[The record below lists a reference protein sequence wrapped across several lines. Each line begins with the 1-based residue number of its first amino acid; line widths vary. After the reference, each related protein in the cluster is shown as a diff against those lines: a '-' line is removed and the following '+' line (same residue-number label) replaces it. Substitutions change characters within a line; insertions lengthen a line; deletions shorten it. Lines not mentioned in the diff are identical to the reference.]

1 MSRIP
6 HVVRVNGRYAFRRR
20 IHFRN
25 VISKVVKLA
34 LKTADPAVARERG
47 AVLSARFEAVKSS
60 VRRMIEQGT
69 ILTGPQIEALFRQ
82 ELERELRAIVDFAF
96 SDGAW
101 ADDALRIASDDR
113 AKYGFLRSPDRH
125 RPEFV
130 ELALGL
136 FPDDMVKQR
145 LTDVGASTASSNIGV
160 ARTHLIRARAVAGSK
175 IQRLYDDEVMD
186 APDPIAVLMGEF
198 HDPSQAALPVHAAAN
213 GEPENTPPPKDVS
226 ECKFDYYDERH
237 FSEVID
243 EVIEELRA
251 EGVWKVDR
259 RGQQKQIMRRF
270 AWITGDRELG
280 SYGHRDVAA
289 FKKALLKLPSQ
300 KRDLPADAMS
310 RPFEE
315 TVAFLAPKKG
325 IELLSRKTVNRDL
338 STMSTVAKHLEQTA
352 WKPKLEGNK
361 VMNFAG
367 ATISIKEGSHPRL
380 RPVWTKD
387 HLRCLFSS
395 PLYTGGGA
403 CKQRLKTGKHSPRI
417 WHDAAY
423 FAPLLW
429 YYTHAC
435 REEICG
441 LEILD
446 VFSNAPAPYIFIRNN
461 KTRGIDGELAGEKR
475 AARRRKIPL
484 HPELIRLGFLSYVEE
499 MRLAGHSEV
508 FPELYLKPKKRGG
521 SQFYYRAWTHMV
533 EWIGD
538 RMRIPTYE
546 NGKKADIHSIR
557 ALGSSFYE
565 VEGVHEIMRADLM
578 GHAREGTN
586 AKHYSDRE
594 GAEGTAVVLTE
605 RLQMLRKYV
614 PVITDHLNAAPIRL
628 LPLDDRSRVG
638 SGRPRKARSDA
649 KTARSKSADGRP

>member
-1 MSRIP
+1 MTRIA
-6 HVVRVNGRYAFRRR
+6 HVTRRGARYVFRRR

-25 VISKVVKLA
+25 IISLPLA
-34 LKTADPAVARERG
+34 LALQTADPFVARQR
-47 AVLSARFEAVKSS
+47 AAILSARFEVVKSS
-60 VRRMIEQGT
+60 VRKMIEQGT
-69 ILTGPQIEALFRQ
+69 VLTGPQIEALFRQ
-82 ELERELRAIVDFAF
+82 ELESELRAIVDFAL
-96 SDGAW
+96 SDRPW
-101 ADDALRIASDDR
+101 ADEALRIASDNR
-113 AKYGFLRSPDRH
+113 EKYRFMRTSDRH

-136 FPDDMVKQR
+136 FPDEMVTQR
-145 LTDVGASTASSNIGV
+145 LAGVGASPGSSNIAV
-160 ARTHLIRARAVAGSK
+160 ARTHLIRARAVAGEK
-175 IQRLYDDEVMD
+175 VQRLEDDEVMD
-186 APDPIAVLMGEF
+186 APDPVAVLMGEL
-198 HDPSQAALPVHAAAN
+198 HDPSQAALPVHAAAS
-213 GEPENTPPPKDVS
+213 GAQENTPPSKDVS

-237 FSEVID
+237 FSQVID
-243 EVIEELRA
+243 EVIVELRA

-352 WKPKLEGNK
+352 WKSKIEGNK

-367 ATISIKEGSHPRL
+367 ATISIKEGSHPDL
-380 RPVWTKD
+380 RPVWTKE

-395 PLYTGGGA
+395 PLYTGGGP
-403 CKQRLKTGKHSPRI
+403 CKQRLKPSKSSPRI

-441 LEILD
+441 LETVD
-446 VFSNAPAPYIFIRNN
+446 VFIDAPIPYIFIRNN
-461 KTRGIDGELAGEKR
+461 KTRGIDGEMAGEKR
-475 AARRRKIPL
+475 PARRRKIPL
-484 HPELIRLGFLSYVEE
+484 HPELLRLGFLDYVEKL
-499 MRLAGHSEV
+499 RLAGHGEV
-508 FPELYLKPKKRGG
+508 FPELYLQPKKRGG
-521 SQFYYRAWTHMV
+521 SQFYYRSWTHMV
-533 EWIGD
+533 EWISD
-538 RMRIPTYE
+538 RMPIPTYE

-565 VEGVHEIMRADLM
+565 VEGVNEIMRADLM

-638 SGRPRKARSDA
+638 SSRPRKARSDA
-649 KTARSKSADGRP
+649 GTARSKSADGRP